1 MQIQT
6 DWNDEVGITTSS
18 LTNQITA
25 EGDGEI
31 DIMDLPRIMRDELGM
46 RVIDFNTDT
55 FAALDD
61 AGIHR
66 LREDIDKA
74 GCIVTN
80 LKSTSA
86 ASR

>member
-1 MQIQT
+1 
-6 DWNDEVGITTSS
+6 
-18 LTNQITA
+18 
-25 EGDGEI
+25 
-31 DIMDLPRIMRDELGM
+31 M